1 MENAFFFSRAISY
14 TSALSLKRLL
24 YGRVEMRTE
33 ARRQTKGGEEN
44 ARGSTRRTVSYFHGV
59 LVKVSSAL
67 YLHPGF
73 FLRVYIGCTRS
84 TFYSLSSLYPSWP
97 CNLRYTAFQ
106 NWLRRERKCYASVS
120 TEVLT
125 KNTRDGSLEGVGM
138 YSRKH
143 DLWSSFDMI
152 VGVFF
157 GTYRRLN

>member
-1 MENAFFFSRAISY
+1 MHFFFFLVPSP
-14 TSALSLKRLL
+14 TLQHSLWKGCFTVGLRC
-24 YGRVEMRTE
+24 G
-33 ARRQTKGGEEN
+33 RRQGDRPKVEKKM
-44 ARGSTRRTVSYFHGV
+44 RGSTRRTVSYFHGV

-73 FLRVYIGCTRS
+73 FLRVYVGCTRS
-84 TFYSLSSLYPSWP
+84 TAFYSLSSLYPSWP

-138 YSRKH
+138 YSRKQ